1 MAENDSKRKGKEN
14 KSSNQYHYD
23 YSGSRKLYQDGR
35 GRTEHR
41 TIIRLVKVIDVI
53 AVSIPFYVAWMAYY
67 SDMVYQKGFY
77 RRGNWAVMGLFTVLY
92 YLLAHLYS
100 GFTIHISRI
109 SEIIYAQTLGALIA
123 DGIMY
128 IIMWLLIR
136 HFPSISVML
145 LVMLAQ
151 ISIIITWAELA
162 HTWYFENNPPI
173 PTAVIYDELEGVEK
187 LVSHYGLDKHFKI
200 VKKVSIQ
207 ELQGDDWNSLT
218 WEEKDK
224 REIKYIRSTLV
235 GIEAVFLCCLHSHD
249 RNQIVKYCVHKDIV
263 SWCIP
268 RIGDVIME
276 GADKAHLFHLPMLR
290 VARYNPTPEYLV
302 AKRAFDIL
310 VAGTA
315 LVVFSPLMVVLALLI
330 RMDGGTA
337 FYRQKRLT
345 KDGKIFEIL
354 KFRSMRMD
362 AEKDGVARLSS
373 GDADPRITK
382 VGKFIRACRFDE
394 LPQLFNILAG
404 DMSIVGPRPE
414 RPEIAREYKKELPE
428 FDLRLQ
434 CKCGLTGFAQVY
446 GKYNTTPYDKLLM
459 DLMYIA
465 QPSMIEDL
473 KICFATVKILF
484 MKDSTEGVEVGQVTA
499 VKRMFTAIE
508 SDPAVNVLGAHT
520 DGAVKR

>member
-1 MAENDSKRKGKEN
+1 MTNSRKKIDW
-14 KSSNQYHYD
+14 KNQDNSYQYTYD
-23 YSGSRKLYQDGR
+23 YSGKEKKYQDGR
-35 GRTEHR
+35 GRTAHR
-41 TIIRLVKVIDVI
+41 TIVRFVKVLDVI

-67 SDMVYQKGFY
+67 SHMVYITNFY
-77 RRGNWAVMGLFTVLY
+77 RRGNWVVMCLYTMLY

-109 SEIIYAQTLGALIA
+109 SEIIYAQSLGALIA

-136 HFPSISVML
+136 NLPSIPIIF
-145 LVMLAQ
+145 LVLVAQ
-151 ISIIITWAELA
+151 ACLIITWAELA
-162 HTWYFENNPPI
+162 HTWYFKNNPPI
-173 PTAVIYDELEGVEK
+173 PTAVIYDEMKGVEE
-187 LVSHYGLDKHFKI
+187 LVSHYGLDKHFSI
-200 VKKVSIQ
+200 VRKVSIH
-207 ELQGDDWNSLT
+207 ELHSDDWDSLT
-218 WEEKDK
+218 WEEKDQ
-224 REIKYIRSTLV
+224 REKIYIEEVLSGV
-235 GIEAVFLCCLHSHD
+235 DAVFLSSLHSHD
-249 RNQIVKYCVHKDIV
+249 RNQIVKYAVHKDIV
-263 SWCIP
+263 TWCIP
-268 RIGDVIME
+268 RIGDVIMA

-290 VARYNPTPEYLV
+290 VGRYNPTPEYLI
-302 AKRAFDIL
+302 AKRAFDIVL
-310 VAGTA
+310 SGIA
-315 LVVFSPLMVVLALLI
+315 LIIFSPIMVILAIII
-330 RMDGGTA
+330 RMDGGA
-337 FYRQKRLT
+337 ALYRQKRLT
-345 KDGKIFEIL
+345 KDGKVFEIL

-382 VGKFIRACRFDE
+382 VGRFIRAIRFDE
-394 LPQLFNILAG
+394 LPQLINILRG

-414 RPEIAREYKKELPE
+414 RPEIAMEYKKVLPE

-484 MKDSTEGVEVGQVTA
+484 LPESTEGVSAGQT
-499 VKRMFTAIE
+499 TAINCE
-508 SDPAVNVLGAHT
+508 HNAKTSEYSDETVY
-520 DGAVKR
+520 K

>member
-1 MAENDSKRKGKEN
+1 MKNREKNRDGKGINN
-14 KSSNQYHYD
+14 KNQYTYD
-23 YSGSRKLYQDGR
+23 YSGNKKTYQDGR
-35 GRTEHR
+35 GRTGHR
-41 TIIRLVKVIDVI
+41 TIVRLVKVIDVI
-53 AVSIPFYVAWMAYY
+53 LVSIPFYAAWIAYY
-67 SDMVYQKGFY
+67 SHMVYLTGFY
-77 RRGNWAVMGLFTVLY
+77 RRGNWVVMGLFTFLY
-92 YLLAHLYS
+92 YMLAHLYS

-109 SEIIYAQTLGALIA
+109 SEIIYAQSLGALIA
-123 DGIMY
+123 NGLMF

-136 HFPSISVML
+136 HIPNIPIML
-145 LVMLAQ
+145 LVLAVQ
-151 ISIIITWAELA
+151 ICLIIVWSKLA
-162 HTWYFENNPPI
+162 HTWYFKNNPPI

-200 VKKVSIQ
+200 IKKVSIH
-207 ELQGDDWNSLT
+207 ELHGEDWDSLT
-218 WEEKDK
+218 WEQKDQ
-224 REIKYIRSTLV
+224 REQRYIKEVLEGV
-235 GIEAVFLCCLHSHD
+235 DAVFLSSLHSHD
-249 RNQIVKYCVHKDIV
+249 RNQIVKYCIHKDIV

-268 RIGDVIME
+268 RIGDVIMA

-290 VARYNPTPEYLV
+290 VARYNPTPEYLIG
-302 AKRAFDIL
+302 KRIFDIV
-310 VAGTA
+310 VAGIA
-315 LVVFSPLMVVLALLI
+315 LIIFSPIMIILAIII

-345 KDGKIFEIL
+345 KDGKVFEIL

-382 VGKFIRACRFDE
+382 VGRFIRAVRFDE

-414 RPEIAREYKKELPE
+414 RPEIAKEYKKTLPE

-465 QPSMIEDL
+465 NPSMAEDL

-484 MKDSTEGVEVGQVTA
+484 EKESTQGVDSGAVTA
-499 VKRMFTAIE
+499 AKYNKIE
-508 SDPAVNVLGAHT
+508 EQSNN
-520 DGAVKR
+520 